1 MNDLRNLKWRK
12 IVGNIILFA
21 EKIIELFEQRR
32 IGNDLIVALTAE
44 GDRRKVD
51 ILDRAS
57 SCLDGCQDL
66 IRLPVSEH
74 LNGPEYS
81 NAEHKQKSKNP
92 KCFSQQSLL
101 GINNVP
107 KSLNC

>member
-1 MNDLRNLKWRK
+1 MNDLRNLEWRK
-12 IVGNIILFA
+12 IVANIILFA
-21 EKIIELFEQRR
+21 EKIVKLFEQRC

-57 SCLDGCQDL
+57 CCLDCRQHL
-66 IRLPVSEH
+66 IRPPVSEH

-92 KCFSQQSLL
+92 KCFSEQSLL
-101 GINNVP
+101 GINDIP
-107 KSLNC
+107 ESLNR